1 MVVYADPYPQD
12 TIITDEMFQYD
23 IDSIIPKSTSLQHL
37 LPTKKEKFTATSTS
51 TGTTHVEEK
60 VMITYSIIVLIIV
73 VIILLLVLLMLEKK

>member
-51 TGTTHVEEK
+51 TTHVEEK